1 MKPVV
6 AFRKSRPCISV
17 PAKYR
22 PGTLTDSLRGVSS
35 GKRPSTIRS
44 GVQVSSKSETSQR
57 NPVATMT
64 RS

>member
-6 AFRKSRPCISV
+6 DFLKSRPCISV

-22 PGTLTDSLRGVSS
+22 PGTLTDSPSGVSS
-35 GKRPSTIRS
+35 GKRPSMITS
-44 GVQVSSKSETSQR
+44 GVQVSSKIEASNR
-57 NPVATMT
+57 KPVARIT